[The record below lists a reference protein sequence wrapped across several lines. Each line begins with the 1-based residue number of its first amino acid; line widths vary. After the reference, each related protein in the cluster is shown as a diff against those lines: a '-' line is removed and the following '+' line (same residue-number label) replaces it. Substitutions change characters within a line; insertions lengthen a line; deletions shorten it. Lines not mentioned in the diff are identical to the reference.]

1 MFIIAGLGNPGAQYH
16 LTRHNVGFDAI
27 DYMAAQ
33 YRMAGF
39 KAKHGALISEGI
51 IQGRK
56 VMLLKPQNY
65 MNNSGEA
72 LRSVMDYYRIDAD
85 HIIIVYDD
93 IDLDIGKLRIRQKG
107 SAGTH
112 NGMRSVVMHLNT
124 DEFSRV
130 RIGIGKPPEGMDL
143 AAFVLSRFTNEE
155 RTLVNKAVEKAVLAL
170 TTFVC
175 ASIDVAMAKYNG

>member
-1 MFIIAGLGNPGAQYH
+1 MIIIAGLGNPGAQYQ
-16 LTRHNVGFDAI
+16 LTRHNMGFDAV

-33 YRMAGF
+33 YRLVGF

-56 VMLLKPQNY
+56 VMLIKPQSF
-65 MNNSGEA
+65 MNNSGEP
-72 LRSVMDYYRIDAD
+72 LKRIMDYYRVDNEHLIV
-85 HIIIVYDD
+85 VYDD

-112 NGMRSVVMHLNT
+112 NGMRSVITHLDT
-124 DEFSRV
+124 DEFARV
-130 RIGIGKPPEGMDL
+130 RIGIGRPPEGMDL
-143 AAFVLSRFTNEE
+143 ASFVLSRFTSDE
-155 RTLVNKAVEKAVLAL
+155 RALVNNAIEKAVLAL